1 MRPSHQQER
10 SRQTASRLLQAAEE
24 ILEERGLEKAS
35 VPDIAKRAGVSPAS
49 IYRRFKDK
57 DGLLRE
63 VFERFFDCTIRAN
76 ATTLQPEQWKGR
88 TLEESVRTLVLGMV
102 AAYSQRP
109 GLLRAVITYGD
120 THPTSALRRRALD
133 LRQRSLD
140 GIERIILLH
149 EKEIQHP
156 EPPKAVRFA
165 LQLIALAL
173 RERILPKKVHDAGA
187 SFTSEEL
194 AQEFSHMLLGYLR
207 QGPPSRTRSSARARA
222 MR

>member
-1 MRPSHQQER
+1 MRANHQQER

-24 ILEERGLEKAS
+24 ILEERGLEKAA
-35 VPDIAKRAGVSPAS
+35 VPDIARRAGVSPAS

-57 DGLLRE
+57 DSLLRE
-63 VFERFFDCTIRAN
+63 VFERFFDCTIQAN
-76 ATTLQPEQWKGR
+76 AATLQPEQWRGR
-88 TLEESVRTLVLGMV
+88 TLEESVTALVSGMV
-102 AAYSQRP
+102 AAYSQKP

-120 THPTSALRRRALD
+120 THATSALRRRALE
-133 LRQRSLD
+133 LRQRSLE

-149 EKEIQHP
+149 KKEIRHP
-156 EPPKAVRFA
+156 EPQKAVRFA

-194 AQEFSHMLLGYLR
+194 AREFSRMLLGYLR
-207 QGPPSRTRSSARARA
+207 HEPTSRTRTSTRSRPR
-222 MR
+222 R